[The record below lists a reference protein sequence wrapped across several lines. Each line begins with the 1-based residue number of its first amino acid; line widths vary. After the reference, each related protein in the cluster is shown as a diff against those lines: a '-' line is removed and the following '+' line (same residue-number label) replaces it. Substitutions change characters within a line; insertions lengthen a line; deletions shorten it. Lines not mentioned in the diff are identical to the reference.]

1 MPNGHGDG
9 SAYEINKIEPVFP
22 RGVLLLNSL
31 ILKMSYAVYLGQ
43 G

>member
-9 SAYEINKIEPVFP
+9 GACETNKTEPVFP

-31 ILKMSYAVYLGQ
+31 ILKMSYAVYFF
-43 G
+43 